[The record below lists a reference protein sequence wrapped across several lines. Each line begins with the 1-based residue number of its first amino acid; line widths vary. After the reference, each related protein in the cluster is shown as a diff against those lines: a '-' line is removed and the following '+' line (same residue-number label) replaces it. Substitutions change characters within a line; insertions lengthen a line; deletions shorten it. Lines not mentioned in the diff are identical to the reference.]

1 MPIDASVSS
10 SSRKRRSDGHF
21 NDRSNWIVIRL
32 LTKLAKIS
40 ILLVEN
46 VVMEI
51 YYMCIYCLEELWSL
65 SKTLSVMVKDFVL
78 YVVLEHLQNHGFL
91 WPFSSSTESTAS
103 TESSTTPTTDGY
115 AETTVELNAHQLKE
129 MSKQATEKILLEN
142 NVNNKKND
150 AATVDAINTVET
162 TTTTTATTTTTTTAS
177 TINIEKTKT
186 KKTAAK
192 KMSKQMKQLLEENSK
207 SQKSYGRNDNQMP
220 WYVFKMLKNNAKCSI
235 YCFVIYNIDCNYRKN
250 NYRKKLFLL
259 FKI

>member
-21 NDRSNWIVIRL
+21 NDRSNWIIIRL

-91 WPFSSSTESTAS
+91 WPFSSSTESTAA

-115 AETTVELNAHQLKE
+115 EKTTVELNAHQLKE

-150 AATVDAINTVET
+150 AATID
-162 TTTTTATTTTTTTAS
+162 TTTTTTTTRAS
-177 TINIEKTKT
+177 TIDIEKTKT

-235 YCFVIYNIDCNYRKN
+235 IFIVS
-250 NYRKKLFLL
+250 L
-259 FKI
+259 

>member
-103 TESSTTPTTDGY
+103 TESSTASTTDGY

-129 MSKQATEKILLEN
+129 MSKQATDKILLEN

-162 TTTTTATTTTTTTAS
+162 TATTTTTTTTTAS
-177 TINIEKTKT
+177 TINTEKTKT

-220 WYVFKMLKNNAKCSI
+220 WYVFKFFEKQ
-235 YCFVIYNIDCNYRKN
+235 
-250 NYRKKLFLL
+250 
-259 FKI
+259 